1 MARMLLGGKM
11 LYVDMVDIKPP
22 GIFLILAGFQ
32 ALFGQSIFMMRL
44 LTALWIALTAFLIH
58 KSAIILFRDKRTA
71 IAGGIIYIFFIS
83 TWTFYGLSL
92 TPEIYFNLFTILSF
106 FILLKFRTAPAF
118 FTAGL
123 IAGAGFIVKYL
134 VISDFIAIVVF
145 VIYLLSQNDK
155 KLRPARALIYM
166 ILAGLGFLI
175 PFILFNLVYLYNGHF
190 DELLNIVYLAP
201 SRYPSPFEPW
211 KMLKFILSFHL
222 LFLPVFFFYYYSL
235 ADNKFNDPDIRALK
249 WFFIL
254 WPLLSLIAVVAAG
267 KTFGHY
273 TIQLMLPLS
282 LMAGSFFHQNRKLP
296 LSLKNPFG
304 LKPWTIMLGL
314 LILALSLIKIEYAMK
329 NDTAG
334 EIATYLKPRL
344 QHEDVIY
351 AGNYHHILYF
361 LLKKDSPTKY
371 IHRSLL
377 LNHKHI
383 KALNIDTEKEFDE
396 IIGKRPAYIVV
407 ENEYPNE
414 KIGQFIAES
423 YSLDTAFDNRIF
435 LFKFKENKKW

>member
-1 MARMLLGGKM
+1 L

-32 ALFGQSIFMMRL
+32 ALIGQSIFMMRL
-44 LTALWIALTAFLIH
+44 LTALWIAITAFLVY
-58 KSAIILFRDKRTA
+58 KTSMILFKDKRTA
-71 IAGGIIYIFFIS
+71 FAGGIIYIFFIS

-92 TPEIYFNLFTILSF
+92 TPEIYFNFFTILSF
-106 FILLKFRTAPAF
+106 FILLNFRTYLAF
-118 FTAGL
+118 FVAGL
-123 IAGAGFIVKYL
+123 IAGAGFIIKYL
-134 VISDFIAIVVF
+134 VITDFIAIVVF
-145 VIYLLSQNDK
+145 VIYLISQK
-155 KLRPARALIYM
+155 EEKLRPAKALIYM
-166 ILAGLGFLI
+166 ILAGFGFLI
-175 PFILFNLVYLYNGHF
+175 PFIIFNLVYFYNGHF

-211 KMLKFILSFHL
+211 KMLKYILSFHL

-249 WFFIL
+249 WFFIV

-282 LMAGSFFHQNRKLP
+282 MMAGAFFHQNRKLP
-296 LSLKNPFG
+296 LLVKNHFG
-304 LKPWTIMLGL
+304 LKPWPIIMGL
-314 LILALSLIKIEYAMK
+314 LILAFSLIKIEYAIK
-329 NDTAG
+329 NDTAM

-344 QHEDVIY
+344 QNEDIIY

-383 KALNIDTEKEFDE
+383 KALNINTDKEFDE
-396 IIGKRPAYIVV
+396 IIRKRPAYIVV

-414 KIGQFIAES
+414 KISHFIAEN
-423 YSLDTAFDNRIF
+423 YRLDTTFDNRIF
-435 LFKFKENKKW
+435 LYKRSDY